1 MAALFD
7 KQDASRQGVSQD
19 IVTSAASTTVTNPF
33 GNETYQ
39 VRLATT
45 ASCRFR
51 VVEAVGGTAVA
62 TDSLLPVNWVEY
74 INVTPGQKIAAIQES
89 AAGKLNITEM
99 S

>member
-7 KQDASRQGVSQD
+7 KQDASRQGVSQE
-19 IVTSAASTTVTNPF
+19 ITTGAASATVTNPF
-33 GNETYQ
+33 GNETYHI
-39 VRLATT
+39 RIATT
-45 ASCRFR
+45 AACRFR
-51 VVEAVGGTAVA
+51 VVESTGGTAVA
-62 TDSLLPVNWVEY
+62 TDTLLPANWVEY